1 MDLYDFVSAQPL
13 ILVEPDI
20 PLLIDGLDIQNMC
33 LSTIRPETKGEL
45 ILFESCSGHDFAVTK
60 IEFLDHA
67 TKPWYVRISF
77 THKRKGGQFTAT
89 FNGGWLCKSTWEID
103 VVTPAGGKIEGLRFS
118 PGPAKP
124 EPW

>member
-33 LSTIRPETKGEL
+33 LSTIYTEQASVP
-45 ILFESCSGHDFAVTK
+45 ILFESCSGNDFAVTK

-67 TKPWYVRISF
+67 TKPWYVRVSF
-77 THKRKGGQFTAT
+77 TTSARADSSP
-89 FNGGWLCKSTWEID
+89 LRLM
-103 VVTPAGGKIEGLRFS
+103 VAGCVSQLGRS
-118 PGPAKP
+118 MS
-124 EPW
+124 